1 MTVANATTRD
11 ELDRTTGA
19 EMVHRLADG
28 DETALADCYRCYG
41 PMVRS
46 YLRRFVG
53 DGDTDDLLQIVFLE
67 VWRTRD
73 RIDPDRP
80 FEAWVFGIARKR
92 AIDQLRRR
100 SHDVVSVDAVREL
113 VGEDGDRFVDR
124 IAWAAEVRAALGQL
138 SDDQREAIEMSY
150 FEELTQPEIA
160 ARLDMPIGTV
170 KARMARGMRRLSS
183 MIEGGAR

>member
-1 MTVANATTRD
+1 MAQRIVD
-11 ELDRTTGA
+11 D
-19 EMVHRLADG
+19 D
-28 DETALADCYRCYG
+28 DTALADCYQLYG

-53 DGDTDDLLQIVFLE
+53 PGDTDDLLQVVFLE

-73 RIDPDRP
+73 RIDPSRP
-80 FEAWVFGIARKR
+80 FEAWLFGIARKR

-100 SHDVVSVDAVREL
+100 HHDVVSVDTVREL

-138 SDDQREAIEMSY
+138 PAEQREAIELSY
-150 FEELTQPEIA
+150 FDELTQTEIA
-160 ARLDMPIGTV
+160 ARIDAPIGTV
-170 KARMARGMRRLSS
+170 KARMARGMRRLSA
-183 MIEGGAR
+183 MVEGGVR